1 MSNVFQAHLE
11 CPSEDL
17 DLTGFQVYEMRGR
30 EVISQPFHFTVRS
43 IVPFDQ
49 TPEIGL
55 LEGAT
60 LTFVMQG
67 RGHLRKIHAMVT
79 GVSIERDLQ
88 AKMNRVTLQ
97 LGPRLWRSS
106 LVTMQEVYLKTSVPD
121 IIADKLERVQLAR
134 DTDVFLGLGGTYAER
149 EFVVQWRESDLAFI
163 SRLAEHLGIAY
174 YFNHTDHIDELHFV
188 DEAASFPHLE
198 LDLLVR
204 EEGTEEGVFRLTRHR
219 TPVAA
224 FYTAVD
230 YNYQHPETP
239 VFGEHPLPEGFAGA
253 FVDYG
258 PHVGDPGG
266 ATKIAQL
273 RAEEQHSR
281 RDVITAHS
289 NVLAIAAGHRGE
301 LQIEGVGNESVL
313 FTEVEHEATLSA
325 VLQGTGGAGPSYECH
340 FKAIAADVAYRP
352 PRLTPKPLISGLLH
366 GTVVNGPTGIERYAK
381 IDDVGRYWVR
391 LMFDP
396 NPNPTHPSVVT
407 RFLQPHSGPNYGT
420 HFPLKPGI
428 EVLIGFENGDPDRP
442 LIVGSVPNAQTP
454 SPVNAG
460 INTQNRIV
468 TRSGI
473 TLDFE
478 DGVGDEVW

>member
-1 MSNVFQAHLE
+1 MSDVFQAHLE
-11 CPSEDL
+11 CADL
-17 DLTGFQVYEMRGR
+17 DLTGFQVYEVRGW
-30 EVISQPFHFTVRS
+30 EAISQPFEFTVRS
-43 IVPFDQ
+43 ICPFDQ
-49 TPEIGL
+49 TPPMDD

-60 LTFVMQG
+60 LTLVMKG
-67 RGHLRKIHAMVT
+67 RGQERKIHAMVN

-88 AKMNRVTLQ
+88 ATMNRISLD
-97 LGPRLWRSS
+97 LGPRLWRST

-134 DTDVFLGLGGTYAER
+134 DTDVFFALGETYLPR
-149 EFVVQWRESDLAFI
+149 EFVVQWRESDFAFI

-174 YFNHTDHIDELHFV
+174 YFVHNDQLDELHFI
-188 DEAASFPHLE
+188 DDAASFPHLDVE
-198 LDLLVR
+198 LLVR
-204 EEGTEEGVFRLTRHR
+204 EAGTEEGVFRLARHR
-219 TPVAA
+219 APVPA

-230 YNYQHPETP
+230 YNYEHPETP
-239 VFGEHPLPEGFAGA
+239 VFGEHQLESGFAGA

-258 PHVGDPGG
+258 PHVGDPAG
-266 ATKIAQL
+266 AARIAQL
-273 RAEEQHSR
+273 RAQEQHSR
-281 RDVITAHS
+281 RDTITAHS
-289 NVLAIAAGHRGE
+289 NVLGIQAGYRGE
-301 LQIEGVGNESVL
+301 LQIDGVGNEAVL

-325 VLQGTGGAGPSYECH
+325 VLQGTGGDGPSYECH
-340 FKAIAADVAYRP
+340 FKAISADVPYRP
-352 PRLTPKPLISGLLH
+352 PRCTPKPLISGLLH

-391 LMFDP
+391 LMLDPDP
-396 NPNPTHPSVVT
+396 NPNRPSVVT
-407 RFLQPHSGPNYGT
+407 RFLQPHAGPNYGT

-473 TLDFE
+473 TVDFE